1 MARGDGR
8 ISGDGRMDRR
18 RVPALQRGIAVPSAG
33 SSPLGRS
40 LTAYERAALIAYAKR
55 GIGQDA
61 ADDLGVELGAFQH
74 CLERAYAK
82 LGVRSAI
89 DAFRSLGWLRVP
101 NDGPP
106 IPLVVRARTT
116 ESGT

>member
-1 MARGDGR
+1 MTPRKPFEVGR
-8 ISGDGRMDRR
+8 
-18 RVPALQRGIAVPSAG
+18 LVPSPG

-40 LTAYERAALIAYAKR
+40 LTPYERAALIAYARR

-74 CLERAYAK
+74 CLERGYAK

-89 DAFRSLGWLRVP
+89 DAFRALGWLRVP

-106 IPLVVRARTT
+106 IPFVRSLVVRPRTGNT
-116 ESGT
+116 GT